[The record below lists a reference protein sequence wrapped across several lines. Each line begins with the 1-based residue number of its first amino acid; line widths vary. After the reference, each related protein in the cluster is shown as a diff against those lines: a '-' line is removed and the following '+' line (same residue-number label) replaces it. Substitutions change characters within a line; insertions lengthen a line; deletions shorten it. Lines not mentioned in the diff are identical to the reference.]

1 MKKHLLFIPL
11 LVFSL
16 NISAQMEMDSTEIFH
31 NALIKYSNG
40 DEEENIV
47 YFRVKDPAA
56 IQRELQVADKEYY
69 ESRVKEGK
77 RIQFRKLESYKPKK
91 VEYVKIE
98 NGPTFRTSKYADLSE
113 LGLGSIP
120 KNYLLHELAGGKLQ
134 IYMLYFD
141 DYVVPG
147 VEVDRQEQLAK
158 IVENADII
166 IAKGDETGKNLEAT
180 KIDNFISD
188 NEQIYQAYQNGEYPE
203 VKAAYGSMLKGEAYD
218 PLNNLDAL
226 IKIVNDYNQSSNQ

>member
-40 DEEENIV
+40 DEEENVV
-47 YFRVKDPAA
+47 YFRVKDPASLN
-56 IQRELQVADKEYY
+56 RKLQVADKEYY

-77 RIQFRKLESYKPKK
+77 RIQFRKLETYKPKE

-134 IYMLYFD
+134 IYMLYYDTSF
-141 DYVVPG
+141 VPG
-147 VEVDRQEQLAK
+147 EEISRQEQLARV
-158 IVENADII
+158 VENSDLI

-188 NEQIYQAYQNGEYPE
+188 NEEIYQAYQNGEYPK
-203 VKAAYGSMLKGEAYD
+203 VKAAYGSLLKGAAYD
-218 PLNNLDAL
+218 PLDNLDAL
-226 IKIVNDYNQSSNQ
+226 IKIANDYNQAAN